1 MRRTKAEAEA
11 TRQHILAT
19 ALVLF
24 DEEGYMQTSLSQ
36 IARAAGLTRGAIY
49 WHFHNKE
56 EILASLADAQFAGL
70 IAQNEAAIAAPDTWK
85 ILIDNFT
92 RFFRELGQNAD
103 YLRFFRIVHQQ
114 KRRDDALA
122 QLRDRYDARW
132 QQQCRAAVARGKASG
147 ELPPDADAAYLFFHL
162 SAIFCG
168 LIELYLD
175 DPHHPDYPAYSE
187 RAIRSTIAMLQHSAQ
202 AAGQGGV
209 PVCK

>member
-1 MRRTKAEAEA
+1 MRRTKAQAAA
-11 TRQHILAT
+11 TRQHILDT

-24 DEEGYMQTSLSQ
+24 DEAGYVETSLSM
-36 IARAAGLTRGAIY
+36 IARAADVTRGAIY

-56 EILASLADAQFAGL
+56 EILEALADAQFADL
-70 IAQNEAAIAAPDTWK
+70 MARNDAAIAAPDTWK

-92 RFFRELGQNAD
+92 RFFRNLGQNES

-114 KRRDDALA
+114 KRRDDTLA

-132 QQQCRAAVARGKASG
+132 QQQCREAVARGKANG
-147 ELPPDADAAYLFFHL
+147 ELAPDADAEYLFFHL
-162 SAIFCG
+162 SALLCG

-187 RAIRSTIAMLQHSAQ
+187 RAIRSTIIMLQGN
-202 AAGQGGV
+202 GQIS
-209 PVCK
+209 